1 MDACHSGEIDKDEVV
16 ENIVAE
22 ENDGDLIFRGALRSV
37 SNKYDINSFNLS
49 QALFADMRLNNG
61 TTVVS
66 SAGGAEYAIEGE
78 QWNNGVFT
86 FCLLKGLRDN
96 EADLNND
103 KMIVL
108 SELQTFI
115 QFEVNK
121 ITNGMQTPTSR
132 VENLNND
139 FRLK

>member
-1 MDACHSGEIDKDEVV
+1 
-16 ENIVAE
+16 
-22 ENDGDLIFRGALRSV
+22 
-37 SNKYDINSFNLS
+37 
-49 QALFADMRLNNG
+49 
-61 TTVVS
+61 VS

-86 FCLLKGLRDN
+86 FCLLKGLREN
-96 EADLNND
+96 KADLNND
-103 KMIVL
+103 KVIVL